1 MMIEKRPSITVAGIH
16 KMASAILAT
25 LLLAATAYA
34 GPTVEFP
41 GPPPGDAQGRVSK
54 EEIILE
60 NKLISSAWGV
70 SEGRLAPRYIKDKL
84 AGRTLQL
91 EDSQCFL
98 LILEGGQAPPPGA
111 RGAGPAGT
119 IRASDLKVAGG
130 PDLKNIEPNGES
142 CRLAERF
149 GGKQVSVALVSSDN
163 NLNVEWRAILRD
175 GSNYVRQEV
184 TLTAANKPVEVEEI
198 VLLEL
203 GEPNA
208 RVMGD
213 VDGSPVVVGNM
224 FFACEHPLSKSQIL
238 QGNLLVARP
247 SPQGAQEAWPC
258 FHGLEARATCSLP
271 LGVLLKPG
279 ESIVCSSVMGVVP
292 QGQLRRGFLYY
303 VERQRAHPYRPFLHY
318 NSWYDIGYGV
328 EKIQEPEFR
337 AVIEQFGNELIKQR
351 KVVVDS
357 FALDDGWDDP
367 ASLWRFHKGFPN
379 GFASLQKTA
388 AKYHSALG
396 AWLSPFGGYGEAK
409 NERLKYGQQQ
419 GFETN
424 QSGFSL
430 AGPTYYARFRD
441 VCARMLGDYG
451 LNYFK
456 FDGIG
461 TGGRPAGTNAE
472 FAPDMNAL
480 LRLIGDLRRV
490 KPDVFVNIT
499 TGTWPSPFW
508 LWYGDSIW
516 RSGADWSTCGWGSK
530 RQQQITYRDNET
542 YHNVVVRAP
551 LHPLNSL
558 MTQGIMFAN
567 HGLPDETA
575 DLADDIRA
583 FFAGGTDCQE
593 LYITPSLMR
602 PQDWDALAEAAQW
615 SRENADVLVDTHW
628 VGGDPAKGEVY
639 GWASW
644 SKRKGILSLRNP
656 NDKPGSITLEIAS
669 VFELPTDAARSHPG
683 PQGGYSLKSPWTKD
697 ADSAAI
703 ELIAGKEHTFE
714 LRPFEVLVFDAM
726 PLYSN

>member
-1 MMIEKRPSITVAGIH
+1 MMIEKRASFIVAG
-16 KMASAILAT
+16 ILAT
-25 LLLAATAYA
+25 LLLTATAYTA
-34 GPTVEFP
+34 PTVEFP
-41 GPPPGDAQGRVSK
+41 GPAPGDAQGRVSK
-54 EEIILE
+54 NEVILE
-60 NKLISSAWGV
+60 NRLILCAWGV

-84 AGRTLQL
+84 AATTLQL
-91 EDSQCFL
+91 ADAQCFL
-98 LILEGGQAPPPGA
+98 LILKGGQAS
-111 RGAGPAGT
+111 GPAGAT
-119 IRASDLKVAGG
+119 EASDLKVAGG
-130 PDLKNIEPNGES
+130 PDLKNIEPNSES

-149 GGKQVSVALVSSDN
+149 GGKQVSVTLASSDN

-184 TLTAANKPVEVEEI
+184 TLAAVDEPAEVEEI

-208 RVMGD
+208 RVVGV

-224 FFACEHPLSKSQIL
+224 FFACEHPLSKSRIL
-238 QGNLLVARP
+238 QGNSR
-247 SPQGAQEAWPC
+247 G
-258 FHGLEARATCSLP
+258 FRCSLP
-271 LGVLLKPG
+271 LGVSLKPG
-279 ESIVCSSVMGVVP
+279 ESIVCSSVIGVVP

-318 NSWYDIGYGV
+318 NSWYDIGYGA
-328 EKIQEPEFR
+328 EKIQEPEFQ
-337 AVIEQFGNELIKQR
+337 AVIERFGNELIKQR
-351 KVVVDS
+351 KVVVNS

-367 ASLWRFHKGFPN
+367 ASLWRFHEGFPN
-379 GFASLQKTA
+379 GFTSLRETA
-388 AKYHSALG
+388 KKYGSALG

-409 NERLKYGQQQ
+409 SERLKYGQQQ

-441 VCARMLGDYG
+441 VCAKMLGDYG

-499 TGTWPSPFW
+499 TGMWPSPFW

-516 RSGADWSTCGWGSK
+516 RSGADWSTYGWGSK
-530 RQQQITYRDNET
+530 RQQQITYRDKET

-602 PQDWDALAEAAQW
+602 PQDWDVLAEAAQW
-615 SRENADVLVDTHW
+615 SRDNADVLVDTHW
-628 VGGDPAKGEVY
+628 IGGDPAKGEVY

-644 SKRKGILSLRNP
+644 SRRKGILSLRNP
-656 NDKPGSITLEIAS
+656 YDKPGSITLEIAS
-669 VFELPTDAARSHPG
+669 AFELPRGATSS
-683 PQGGYSLKSPWTKD
+683 YSLKSPWAKD
-697 ADSAAI
+697 GDKAAI
-703 ELIAGKEHTFE
+703 KLSVGKEHTFE

-726 PLYSN
+726 PL